1 MTFLKNVSQISRQR
15 EVMKILGIEC
25 MHHTRQL
32 CKFEVKMN
40 KIKEQKG
47 RKCKLRTNYQ

>member
-1 MTFLKNVSQISRQR
+1 MLAKSKKKR
-15 EVMKILGIEC
+15 EVMKMLAIEC

-32 CKFEVKMN
+32 CKFEVKIN

-47 RKCKLRTNYQ
+47 RKCKLRTNY